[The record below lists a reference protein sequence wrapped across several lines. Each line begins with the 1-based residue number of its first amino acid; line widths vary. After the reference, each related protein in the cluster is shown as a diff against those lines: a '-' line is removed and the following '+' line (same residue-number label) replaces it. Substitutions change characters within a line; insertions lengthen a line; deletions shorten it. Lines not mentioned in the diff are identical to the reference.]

1 MNKNVKIARELIKIA
16 KSLVAGNQVAGN
28 QVAGNQVA
36 NKKGK
41 YENFTGIIN

>member
-28 QVAGNQVA
+28 QVA